1 MCIRDRYYTITN
13 NLRTLDQRYK
23 FPSILIKY
31 RQGINPVRA
40 LYFEIAE
47 CRINFD
53 LSNASHRFVY
63 DIFLQ
68 EHFFPQL
75 RLDIEYD
82 IISLQKLEQRYI
94 DIKTNYPFF
103 TYPLSYYHVQEMI
116 KDFKKWGDVYKDF
129 NENIIKE
136 LKRKYD
142 QINTLINLTRFSV
155 SSSSSALPITNT
167 QLAGSIADSKLNTI
181 TTADKVSAAAIQ
193 VDGATDGTGI
203 TLATTDKL
211 IVDDAGTTKYIN
223 ASQLN
228 TYLSGQGFTTDDP
241 TALAI
246 ALGQE
251 ETYG

>member
-1 MCIRDRYYTITN
+1 MGQIYQIHQARMISDLNHFLKKRAINKNLANYLTDYGITKKDFYEYMEGIEKGELRSLYKVLVDAYNFYNQHTADTDLQLRYDIEDVYYTITS

-23 FPSILIKY
+23 FPSILVKY

-53 LSNASHRFVY
+53 LDNASHRFVY

-142 QINTLINLTRFSV
+142 
-155 SSSSSALPITNT
+155 
-167 QLAGSIADSKLNTI
+167 
-181 TTADKVSAAAIQ
+181 
-193 VDGATDGTGI
+193 
-203 TLATTDKL
+203 
-211 IVDDAGTTKYIN
+211 
-223 ASQLN
+223 
-228 TYLSGQGFTTDDP
+228 
-241 TALAI
+241 
-246 ALGQE
+246 
-251 ETYG
+251 

>member
-1 MCIRDRYYTITN
+1 MSNIYQIHQARMIGDLKHFRKKRVVNKTLANYLSDYGITKKDFYEYMDGVDKEEQRMLHKILVDAYNFYSQHTADTDLQLRYDIEDVYYTITS

-23 FPSILIKY
+23 FPSILTKY

-53 LSNASHRFVY
+53 LKNPSHRFVY

-103 TYPLSYYHVQEMI
+103 TYPISYYHVQEML
-116 KDFKKWGDVYKDF
+116 KDFKKWADVYKDF
-129 NENIIKE
+129 NENIIEE

-142 QINTLINLTRFSV
+142 
-155 SSSSSALPITNT
+155 
-167 QLAGSIADSKLNTI
+167 
-181 TTADKVSAAAIQ
+181 
-193 VDGATDGTGI
+193 
-203 TLATTDKL
+203 
-211 IVDDAGTTKYIN
+211 
-223 ASQLN
+223 
-228 TYLSGQGFTTDDP
+228 
-241 TALAI
+241 
-246 ALGQE
+246 
-251 ETYG
+251 

>member
-1 MCIRDRYYTITN
+1 MSNIYQIHQARMISDLKNFRKKGSVNKGLQNYLTDYGIAKKDFYEYMDGVDKDEVRTLYKILVDVSRFHTQHTADTDLQLRYDIEDVYYTITN

-142 QINTLINLTRFSV
+142 
-155 SSSSSALPITNT
+155 
-167 QLAGSIADSKLNTI
+167 
-181 TTADKVSAAAIQ
+181 
-193 VDGATDGTGI
+193 
-203 TLATTDKL
+203 
-211 IVDDAGTTKYIN
+211 
-223 ASQLN
+223 
-228 TYLSGQGFTTDDP
+228 
-241 TALAI
+241 
-246 ALGQE
+246 
-251 ETYG
+251 